1 MTRQL
6 TRGSVWNRWDPHI
19 HTPGTILSDHYPAAD
34 GWEQF
39 LSRIETSEPRV
50 RALGIT
56 DYFSTATYEQV
67 RAHKAAGRLRDVD
80 LIFPNVE
87 LRLGVGTDKGS
98 PVNIHLLVSP
108 DDKDHLAR
116 LDGFLSDL
124 RFEAKG
130 ERYRC
135 TPADIMRLGRA
146 HDADATSDERA
157 LEVGTNQ
164 FKVDLANLRE
174 AMKAS
179 DWARANIL
187 IAVAASSKDGTAGL
201 QGDASLERLRREIE
215 RASHIIFSGRPADRQ
230 FWLGQGP
237 VTRDVLVSEYGG
249 IKPCLHG
256 SDAHR
261 PEKVAA
267 PTQDRR
273 CWLKGRVT
281 FETLRQ
287 ACLEPEMRVFVGT
300 AAPPAAQPSQVM
312 TDVEVSG
319 APFMLDAKVPL
330 NPGLI
335 GIIGARGSGKTALA
349 DLIAA
354 AGAAL
359 MVKGNKLSFVYRA
372 REHLAG
378 ARVDLSWDDGTGCGE
393 TIANLMEM
401 ESESDDPQVRYLSQQ
416 FVDRL
421 CSAEGLTDELLVEIQ
436 RVIFLA
442 HPTEERLG
450 ATDFMQL
457 LDLRAESARTARS
470 QAEGELSD
478 LSAEFVTEREK
489 EASVG
494 PLRSK
499 LTALTGAI
507 TKAQSD
513 RTKLVGKSGGDQAR
527 LDSYSVVARVLQQR
541 RSEHEQLERRR
552 NALDT
557 LAREV
562 ALARSRTFP
571 DMLRQMRQ
579 RHQDAQLPDAL
590 WPRFALQFTG
600 DVDGAIAAE
609 RAVVTA
615 ALATLAGTPV
625 VTPVGTAPP
634 ATSYLP
640 QGAQLASLSIAVLA
654 AEAQRLEAL
663 IGVDREAAKAL
674 TTLNSK
680 VAADEAQAA
689 NLRRQIEAAEQAP
702 ARLVAIRGER
712 RDAYTRVFDAL
723 VAEQAELTS
732 LYAPLASRIE
742 AESGSARM
750 LSFDVRRRVDIG
762 AWARKGETLLDLR
775 YGSTLKK
782 GSLAEIATAS
792 LAPAWASGSAEQAS
806 AALQQFR
813 ETYDAAIVEC
823 CPYDRNDPAEAAKLR
838 QWAGDISAWL
848 YGTSHIQ
855 IAYGIQYD
863 GTDVERLSPGTRGIV
878 LLLLYLAIDTDDNRP
893 LVIDQPEENLDP
905 RSIFVELVERFRSA
919 KQRRQIIIVTHNANL
934 IVNTDADQVI
944 VATCGPHRPG
954 QLPEI
959 GYLSGGLEDPTIRE
973 SVCSILEGGEE
984 AFRERAKRLR
994 VAL

>member
-1 MTRQL
+1 M
-6 TRGSVWNRWDPHI
+6 WNRWDPHI

-39 LSRIETSEPRV
+39 LNRIETSEPRV

-56 DYFSTATYEQV
+56 DYFSTATYEQAC
-67 RAHKAAGRLRDVD
+67 AHKAAGRLRDVD

-116 LDGFLSDL
+116 LHGFLSDL

-146 HDADATSDERA
+146 HDADAASDERA

-237 VTRDVLVSEYGG
+237 VTRDMLVSEYGG

-450 ATDFMQL
+450 ATDFVQL
-457 LDLRAESARTARS
+457 LNLRAESARTARG

-494 PLRSK
+494 PLRGK

-527 LDSYSVVARVLQQR
+527 LDSYSVIAGVLQQR

-590 WPRFALQFTG
+590 WSRFALQFTG
-600 DVDGAIAAE
+600 DVDGAIASE
-609 RAVVTA
+609 RAAVTA
-615 ALATLAGTPV
+615 ALATLAGTPI
-625 VTPVGTAPP
+625 VTPVGAAPP

-640 QGAQLASLSIAVLA
+640 QGAQPASLSIAVLA
-654 AEAQRLEAL
+654 AEARRLEAL

-674 TTLNSK
+674 ATLNSK
-680 VAADEAQAA
+680 IAADEAQAA
-689 NLRRQIEAAEQAP
+689 SLRRQIEAAEQAP

-750 LSFDVRRRVDIG
+750 LSFDVRRRVDIS

-823 CPYDRNDPAEAAKLR
+823 CPYDKNDPAEAAKLR

-919 KQRRQIIIVTHNANL
+919 KQRRQIVIVTHNANL

-954 QLPEI
+954 RLPEI
-959 GYLSGGLEDPTIRE
+959 SYLSGGLEDPAIRE

>member
-116 LDGFLSDL
+116 LHGFLSDL

-135 TPADIMRLGRA
+135 TPGDIIRLGRA

-330 NPGLI
+330 NPGLV

-450 ATDFMQL
+450 ATDFVQL
-457 LDLRAESARTARS
+457 LNLRAESARSARS

-494 PLRSK
+494 PLRGR

-527 LDSYSVVARVLQQR
+527 LDSYSVVAGVLQQR

-557 LAREV
+557 LARAV

-579 RHQDAQLPDAL
+579 RHQEAQLPDAL
-590 WPRFALQFTG
+590 WSRFAVQFTG
-600 DVDGAIAAE
+600 DVDGAIAGE
-609 RAVVTA
+609 RAAVTT
-615 ALATLAGTPV
+615 ALATLAGTPI

-654 AEAQRLEAL
+654 AEARRLEAL

-674 TTLNSK
+674 AALNSK
-680 VAADEAQAA
+680 IAADEAQAA

-750 LSFDVRRRVDIG
+750 LSFDVRRRVDIA

-792 LAPAWASGSAEQAS
+792 LAPAWASGSAEKAS

-823 CPYDRNDPAEAAKLR
+823 CPYDRNDPAEATKMR

-959 GYLSGGLEDPTIRE
+959 NYLSGGLEDPTIRQ